1 MYWCLRHATLSGRTH
16 QAGGTTRTSHISRPA
31 SAPQPTRRSFSTA
44 PAARGTPYGTY
55 PERLAELHASTAQW
69 SGGRGYARTR
79 PLASPD
85 ADALKRYG
93 KFVADSMISAL
104 L

>member
-1 MYWCLRHATLSGRTH
+1 
-16 QAGGTTRTSHISRPA
+16 
-31 SAPQPTRRSFSTA
+31 
-44 PAARGTPYGTY
+44 
-55 PERLAELHASTAQW
+55 LAELHASTAQW

-85 ADALKRYG
+85 VDALKRYG